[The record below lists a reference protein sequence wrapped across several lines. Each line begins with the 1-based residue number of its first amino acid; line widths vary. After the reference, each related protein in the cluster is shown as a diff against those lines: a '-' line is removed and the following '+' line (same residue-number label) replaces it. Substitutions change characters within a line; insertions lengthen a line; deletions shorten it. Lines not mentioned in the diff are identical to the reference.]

1 MLDVVLV
8 LLLLALMS
16 MLVMVWMLVV
26 ELMLV
31 MVWMLLVLVDWEA
44 EWWSSTSGSQGP
56 GLLLCWLIDRLIY
69 IVWTN
74 KNTKNVCFL
83 NLSAS
88 LGILV
93 TWTTGRAGQ
102 SEQRTK
108 RL

>member
-8 LLLLALMS
+8 LLLLLVLKS

-26 ELMLV
+26 ELMLL

-69 IVWTN
+69 IVWT
-74 KNTKNVCFL
+74 KK
-83 NLSAS
+83 
-88 LGILV
+88 ILEMF
-93 TWTTGRAGQ
+93 AF
-102 SEQRTK
+102 
-108 RL
+108 

>member
-8 LLLLALMS
+8 LLLLLVLKS

-56 GLLLCWLIDRLIY
+56 GLLLCWLIDRLID
-69 IVWTN
+69 IVWT
-74 KNTKNVCFL
+74 KKY
-83 NLSAS
+83 
-88 LGILV
+88 
-93 TWTTGRAGQ
+93 
-102 SEQRTK
+102 
-108 RL
+108 